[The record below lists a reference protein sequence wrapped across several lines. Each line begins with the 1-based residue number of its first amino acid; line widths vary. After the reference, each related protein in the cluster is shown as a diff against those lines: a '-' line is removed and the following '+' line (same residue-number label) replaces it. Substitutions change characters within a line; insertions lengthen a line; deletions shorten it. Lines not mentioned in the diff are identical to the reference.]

1 MLLQVLV
8 SILALPGSLAIP
20 LYDQKLLL
28 LTSYPRPNVTLVDAQ
43 KFESWLTQQT
53 HHAFES
59 VLDNVG
65 HQGSNNGLP
74 VGVVIAS
81 PSKTAPDYYYQWTR
95 DAAITMDSVVR
106 RFYDLAS
113 QGILNDTLSNIITGY
128 IETQGALQRVSN
140 PSGHFDWNKRDVSGL
155 GEPKFETD
163 GSAFTGHWGRPQNDG
178 PALRIN
184 TISHYIKTQVEWNE
198 TTSIE
203 DYEHI
208 YKSMILPDVEYI
220 LQYWDQP
227 TFDLWEELEGYH
239 LFTSQVQFNALIN
252 VVELAR
258 QYSDRETESRCTF
271 TAGSIRQFI
280 KTKFKGDSQLKAYY
294 EPSSFGRS
302 GLDSSIF
309 LAALDSVRWE
319 SSIAAHLSLKPYDDL
334 LIATILPY
342 VHSFDYPINHQR
354 LAQFEESFQQGV
366 SGYVATG
373 VGRYAEDVYDGVGT
387 SHGNPW
393 FICTATIAETIFFI
407 AQHLSQQPP
416 DFVLE
421 KTPLTREFYS
431 TFVASD
437 RIRRDS
443 EEYQQLLDRL
453 VDLGD
458 SFLDVIR
465 EHQAH
470 NGDMSEQFNRYN
482 GFMQGAEKLTWSYGS
497 FWSAVRARQEVIN
510 LTTRGKS

>member
-1 MLLQVLV
+1 MLLQAFV
-8 SILALPGSLAIP
+8 SVLALPGSLALP
-20 LYDQKLLL
+20 LFDQKPLLL
-28 LTSYPRPNVTLVDAQ
+28 APYARPNVTLIDAQ
-43 KFESWLTQQT
+43 KFELWLAQQT

-106 RFYDLAS
+106 RFYDQAS
-113 QGILNDTLSNIITGY
+113 QGILNDTLSNIIMGY
-128 IETQGALQRVSN
+128 IETQGMLQHVSN
-140 PSGHFDWNKRDVSGL
+140 PSGYFDWNRRVVSGL

-178 PALRIN
+178 PALRIK
-184 TISHYIKTQVEWNE
+184 TISHYIQTQVEWNE
-198 TTSIE
+198 TASLD
-203 DYEHI
+203 DYVYI

-258 QYSDRETESRCTF
+258 HYSDRETESRCTF

-280 KTKFKGDSQLKAYY
+280 KTHFEAGSRLNAQF
-294 EPSSFGRS
+294 EPRSFGRS

-319 SSIAAHLSLKPYDDL
+319 SSIAAGTSLKPYDDL
-334 LIATILPY
+334 LIATIMPY

-354 LAQFEESFQQGV
+354 LAEFEESFQDENP
-366 SGYVATG
+366 GYVAVG

-407 AQHLSQQPP
+407 AHHLAQQSS

-421 KTPLTREFYS
+421 INSLTKEFYG
-431 TFVASD
+431 TFVSSD
-437 RIRRDS
+437 RIARDS
-443 EEYQQLLDRL
+443 EEYQHLLDRL

-465 EHQAH
+465 EHQAN
-470 NGDMSEQFNRYN
+470 NGDMSEQFNRYD

-497 FWSAVRARQEVIN
+497 FWSAVRARQEVIKG
-510 LTTRGKS
+510 TSGRK

>member
-8 SILALPGSLAIP
+8 SIVTLPGSLAYP
-20 LYDQKLLL
+20 LHDQKPLLL
-28 LTSYPRPNVTLVDAQ
+28 SPYSRPNVTLVDAQ
-43 KFESWLTQQT
+43 KFELWLTQQT
-53 HHAFES
+53 EHAFES
-59 VLDNVG
+59 VLNNVG
-65 HQGSNNGLP
+65 HHGGNNGLP

-81 PSKTAPDYYYQWTR
+81 PSKTAPNYYYQWTR
-95 DAAITMDSVVR
+95 DAAITMNSVVR
-106 RFYDLAS
+106 RFHDQAS
-113 QGILNDTLSNIITGY
+113 EGFLNSTLSDIILGY
-128 IETQGALQRVSN
+128 IETQGALQHVSN
-140 PSGHFDWNKRDVSGL
+140 PSGHLDWNKRDVSGL

-184 TISHYIKTQVEWNE
+184 TISNYIKTQVEWNE

-203 DYEHI
+203 DYEHL
-208 YKSMILPDVEYI
+208 YQAMILPDIEYI

-227 TFDLWEELEGYH
+227 SFDLWEELEGYH

-252 VVELAR
+252 AVELAR

-280 KTKFKGDSQLKAYY
+280 KTKFKGESQLTAYY
-294 EPSSFGRS
+294 EPNSHGRS

-319 SSIAAHLSLKPYDDL
+319 SSIAADLSLKPYDDL

-354 LAQFEESFQQGV
+354 LAQFEESFQQG
-366 SGYVATG
+366 SAAYVAVG
-373 VGRYAEDVYDGVGT
+373 VGRYAEDIYDGVGT

-407 AQHLSQQPP
+407 ARHLAQQPS

-421 KTPLTREFYS
+421 VNTLNKEFYS
-431 TFVASD
+431 IFSASD
-437 RIRRDS
+437 RMKRDS
-443 EEYQQLLDRL
+443 EEYQHLLDRL

-465 EHQAH
+465 EHQAD
-470 NGDMSEQFNRYN
+470 NGDMSEQFSRYN

-497 FWSAVRARQEVIN
+497 FWSAVRARREAIKY
-510 LTTRGKS
+510 TSA

>member
-1 MLLQVLV
+1 MLLKVLV
-8 SILALPGSLAIP
+8 SIAALQASLAAP
-20 LYDQKLLL
+20 LFDQKPLVH
-28 LTSYPRPNVTLVDAQ
+28 TPYSRPNVTLIDAQ
-43 KFESWLTQQT
+43 KFEQWLTQQT

-59 VLDNVG
+59 VLSNVG
-65 HQGSNNGLP
+65 HANSDNGLP

-81 PSKTAPDYYYQWTR
+81 PSKSKPDYYYQWTR

-106 RFYDLAS
+106 QFYDQAS
-113 QGILNDTLSNIITGY
+113 RGVLNDTLSDIITGY
-128 IETQGALQRVSN
+128 IKAQGALQHVSN
-140 PSGHFDWNKRDVSGL
+140 PSGYLDWDKRVVSGL

-178 PALRIN
+178 SALRIN
-184 TISHYIKTQVEWNE
+184 TISHFIQAQVEWNQ
-198 TTSIE
+198 SASLD
-203 DYEHI
+203 DYQHI

-227 TFDLWEELEGYH
+227 TFDLWEELEGFH

-252 VVELAR
+252 AVELAR
-258 QYSDRETESRCTF
+258 QYSDRETEQRCTF
-271 TAGSIRQFI
+271 IAGSIRQFI
-280 KTKFKGDSQLKAYY
+280 KTKFKEASRFNAYY

-309 LAALDSVRWE
+309 LAALDAVRWK
-319 SSIAAHLSLKPYDDL
+319 SSAVEKGLSLTPHDDL

-354 LAQFEESFQQGV
+354 LSQFEELFQDGNP
-366 SGYVATG
+366 GYVAIG

-407 AQHLSQQPP
+407 AQHLEEQPS
-416 DFVLE
+416 DYVLE
-421 KTPLTREFYS
+421 TNKLTKEFYS
-431 TFVASD
+431 LFVSSD
-437 RIRRDS
+437 TISRGSD
-443 EEYQQLLDRL
+443 EYQYLLDRL

-497 FWSAVRARQEVIN
+497 FWSAVRAREAVKS
-510 LTTRGKS
+510 GKQL

>member
-1 MLLQVLV
+1 MLLHT
-8 SILALPGSLAIP
+8 LALLAT
-20 LYDQKLLL
+20 
-28 LTSYPRPNVTLVDAQ
+28 LTLGQTAPIEQIRLHPQNAFTRPNVTLIDTHS
-43 KFESWLTQQT
+43 FELWINQQT
-53 HHAFES
+53 HHAFEA

-65 HQGSNNGLP
+65 HKNSNNGLEI
-74 VGVVIAS
+74 GVVIAS
-81 PSKTAPDYYYQWTR
+81 PSKSKPDYYYQWTR

-106 RFYDLAS
+106 QFWDQAS
-113 QGILNDTLSNIITGY
+113 NGVLNSTLNDIISGY
-128 IETQGALQRVSN
+128 IASQGALQQVNN
-140 PSGHFDWNKRDVSGL
+140 PSGELDWNKRVVSGL

-163 GSAFTGHWGRPQNDG
+163 GTAFTGHWGRPQNDG

-184 TISHYIKTQVEWNE
+184 TVSHYINTQLEWNS
-198 TTSIE
+198 TAST
-203 DYEHI
+203 DDFTHI
-208 YKSMILPDVEYI
+208 YENMVLPDVEYI

-227 TFDLWEELEGYH
+227 SFDLWEELEGFH
-239 LFTSQVQFNALIN
+239 LFTSQVQFNALVN
-252 VVELAR
+252 AVDLAR

-271 TAGSIRQFI
+271 TAGSIKQFI
-280 KTKFKGDSQLKAYY
+280 KTHFKTDSRLNAYY

-309 LAALDSVRWE
+309 LAALDSVRWQ
-319 SSIAAHLSLKPYDDL
+319 SSVSELALKPYDDI

-354 LAQFEESFQQGV
+354 LSQFEDLFQDAP
-366 SGYVATG
+366 GYVAVG

-407 AQHLSQQPP
+407 AQHLAQQPR
-416 DFVLE
+416 DYVLE
-421 KTPLTREFYS
+421 RSKLTKEFYS
-431 TFVASD
+431 LFVPSD
-437 RIRRDS
+437 SIARDS
-443 EEYQQLLDRL
+443 DEYQHLLNRL

-465 EHQAH
+465 EHQAQ

-482 GFMQGAEKLTWSYGS
+482 GYMQGAEKLTWSYGS
-497 FWSAVRARQEVIN
+497 FWSAVRARNEV
-510 LTTRGKS
+510 LEVMA

>member
-8 SILALPGSLAIP
+8 SLLALSGSTAAP
-20 LYDQKLLL
+20 VPDQKPLLL
-28 LTSYPRPNVTLVDAQ
+28 SPYSRPNVTLIDAQ
-43 KFESWLTQQT
+43 KFELWLTHQT

-81 PSKTAPDYYYQWTR
+81 PSKQAPDYYYQWTR

-106 RFYDLAS
+106 QFHDQAS
-113 QGILNDTLSNIITGY
+113 QGVLNETLNNIISGY
-128 IETQGALQRVSN
+128 IVTQGALQHVSN
-140 PSGHFDWNKRDVSGL
+140 PSGYFDWDKRVVSGL

-163 GSAFTGHWGRPQNDG
+163 GSAFTAHWGRPQNDG

-184 TISHYIKTQVEWNE
+184 TISHYIQTQLEWNE
-198 TTSIE
+198 TASL
-203 DYEHI
+203 DNFEHL
-208 YKSMILPDVEYI
+208 YQSMILPDAEYI

-227 TFDLWEELEGYH
+227 TFDLWEELKGFH
-239 LFTSQVQFNALIN
+239 LFTSQVQFNALLN
-252 VVELAR
+252 VVEISRL
-258 QYSDRETESRCTF
+258 YSDRETESRCTF
-271 TAGSIRQFI
+271 TAGSVRQFI
-280 KTKFKGDSQLKAYY
+280 RTHFKEESRLNAYF

-319 SSIAAHLSLKPYDDL
+319 SSIAAVTSLKPYDDL

-342 VHSFDYPINHQR
+342 VHSFDYPINHRR
-354 LAQFEESFQQGV
+354 LSQFEESFGNGLP
-366 SGYVATG
+366 GYVATG
-373 VGRYAEDVYDGVGT
+373 VGRYTEDVYDGVGT

-407 AQHLSQQPP
+407 AQHLAQQPS

-421 KTPLTREFYS
+421 TNSLTREFYR
-431 TFVASD
+431 TFVSSD
-437 RIRRDS
+437 SITRDS

-453 VDLGD
+453 VDFGD

-465 EHQAH
+465 EHQAD
-470 NGDMSEQFNRYN
+470 NGDMSEQFSRYN
-482 GFMQGAEKLTWSYGS
+482 GYMQGAEKLTWSYGS
-497 FWSAVRARQEVIN
+497 FWTAVRARQEAVKD
-510 LTTRGKS
+510 TSRRA